1 MVEMVEMIVFGLAL
15 DEDSQVPILIL
26 KDKSEDVIFPIWIG
40 AMEAMSIS
48 MTLNKVAVPR
58 PMTHDLMLNVMDKL
72 SATLE
77 AVEIVSIHE
86 GTYYAELVLRV
97 GEEVRR
103 VDCRPSDSIALAL
116 RAGAPIRVAQEVI
129 TLNKTLQKG
138 VFHEELKGEDSEK
151 WTEILSKYSL
161 DDIKY
166 KM

>member
-1 MVEMVEMIVFGLAL
+1 MVEMTVFGLAL
-15 DEDSQVPILIL
+15 DEDSQMPILIL
-26 KDKSEDVIFPIWIG
+26 KDTTEDIIFPIWIG

-48 MTLNKVAVPR
+48 MALNKVAVPR
-58 PMTHDLMLNVMDKL
+58 PMTHDLVLNILDKL
-72 SATLE
+72 STRLT

-97 GEEVRR
+97 EEGERR

-116 RAGAPIRVAQEVI
+116 RAEVPIRVSEDVI
-129 TLNKTLQKG
+129 ALNKTLQKG
-138 VFHEELKGEDSEK
+138 VFQEVVKGEDSDK
-151 WTEILSKYSL
+151 WTDILSKYSL

>member
-1 MVEMVEMIVFGLAL
+1 MVEMTVFGLAL
-15 DEDSQVPILIL
+15 DEDSQMPILIL
-26 KDKSEDVIFPIWIG
+26 KDTTEDIIFPIWIG

-48 MTLNKVAVPR
+48 MALNKVAVPR
-58 PMTHDLMLNVMDKL
+58 PMTHDLVLNILDKL
-72 SATLE
+72 STRLT

-97 GEEVRR
+97 EEGERR

-116 RAGAPIRVAQEVI
+116 RAEVPIRVSEEVI
-129 TLNKTLQKG
+129 ALNKTLQKG
-138 VFHEELKGEDSEK
+138 VFQEVVKGEDSDK
-151 WTEILSKYSL
+151 WTDILSKYSL

>member
-1 MVEMVEMIVFGLAL
+1 MVEMTVFGLAL
-15 DEDSQVPILIL
+15 DEDSQMPILIL
-26 KDKSEDVIFPIWIG
+26 KDTTEDIIFPIWIG

-48 MTLNKVAVPR
+48 MALNKVAVPR
-58 PMTHDLMLNVMDKL
+58 PMTHDLVLNILDKL
-72 SATLE
+72 STRLT

-97 GEEVRR
+97 EDGERR

-116 RAGAPIRVAQEVI
+116 RAEVPIRVSEDVI
-129 TLNKTLQKG
+129 ALNKTLQKG
-138 VFHEELKGEDSEK
+138 VFQEVVKGEDSDK
-151 WTEILSKYSL
+151 WTDILSKYSL

>member
-1 MVEMVEMIVFGLAL
+1 MTVFGLAL
-15 DEDSQVPILIL
+15 DEDSQMPILIL
-26 KDKSEDVIFPIWIG
+26 KDTTEDIIFPIWIG

-48 MTLNKVAVPR
+48 MALNKVAVPR
-58 PMTHDLMLNVMDKL
+58 PMTHDLVLNILDKL
-72 SATLE
+72 STRLT

-97 GEEVRR
+97 EEGERR

-116 RAGAPIRVAQEVI
+116 RAEVPIRVSEEVI
-129 TLNKTLQKG
+129 ALNKTLQKG
-138 VFHEELKGEDSEK
+138 VFQEVVKGEDSDK
-151 WTEILSKYSL
+151 WTDILSKYSL

>member
-1 MVEMVEMIVFGLAL
+1 MVEMTVFGLAL
-15 DEDSQVPILIL
+15 DEDSQMPILIL
-26 KDKSEDVIFPIWIG
+26 KDTSEDVIFPIWIG

-48 MTLNKVAVPR
+48 MALNKVAVPR
-58 PMTHDLMLNVMDKL
+58 PMTHDLILNILEKL
-72 SATLE
+72 ATGLE

-86 GTYYAELVLRV
+86 GTYYAELVLRS
-97 GEEVRR
+97 GETERR

-116 RAGAPIRVAQEVI
+116 RAEVPIRVARDVI
-129 TLNKTLQKG
+129 ALNKSLQKG
-138 VFHEELKGEDSEK
+138 VFQEVVTGEDSEK

>member
-1 MVEMVEMIVFGLAL
+1 MVDMMVFGLAL
-15 DEDSQVPILIL
+15 DEDSQMPILIL
-26 KDKSEDVIFPIWIG
+26 KDTSEDIIFPIWIG

-48 MTLNKVAVPR
+48 MALNKVAVPR
-58 PMTHDLMLNVMDKL
+58 PMTHDLILNILDKM
-72 SATLE
+72 STRLE

-86 GTYYAELVLRV
+86 GTYYAELVLRSEA
-97 GEEVRR
+97 GEKR

-116 RAGAPIRVAQEVI
+116 RAEVPIRVSEEVI

-138 VFHEELKGEDSEK
+138 VFQEVVKGEDSEK
-151 WTEILSKYSL
+151 WTDILSKYNL